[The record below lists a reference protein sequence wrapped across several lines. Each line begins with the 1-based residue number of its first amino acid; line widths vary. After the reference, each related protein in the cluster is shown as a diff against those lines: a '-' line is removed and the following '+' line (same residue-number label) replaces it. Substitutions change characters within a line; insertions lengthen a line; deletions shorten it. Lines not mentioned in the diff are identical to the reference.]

1 MPKKTDFPRLIVD
14 HALELAAAQGWAD
27 TSLGDIAAAAGLSL
41 AQLRGTYPS
50 KTAIIAA
57 YTTRVDEAVL
67 NDIDPELVDKTRRER
82 LFDVLMKRFD
92 AMNPH
97 KQAVRS
103 ILRASASD
111 VEALARGPLSLY
123 RSMRWMLEAANISS
137 SGMRGQ
143 LRIKGLALI
152 YLAVLRAWFNDDS
165 EDMSR
170 TMASLDRQ
178 LHRAERLLG
187 ILRCRPR
194 RASCAPD
201 TEQEPAAATGESGDV
216 EAGAG

>member
-1 MPKKTDFPRLIVD
+1 
-14 HALELAAAQGWAD
+14 
-27 TSLGDIAAAAGLSL
+27 
-41 AQLRGTYPS
+41 
-50 KTAIIAA
+50 
-57 YTTRVDEAVL
+57 
-67 NDIDPELVDKTRRER
+67 
-82 LFDVLMKRFD
+82 MKRFD

-97 KQAVRS
+97 KEAVRS
-103 ILRASASD
+103 ILRASTSD

-123 RSMRWMLEAANISS
+123 RSMRWMMEAANIPS

-152 YLAVLRAWFNDDS
+152 YLAVLRTWFNDDS

-178 LHRAERLLG
+178 LSRADRLLG
-187 ILRCRPR
+187 FLRR
-194 RASCAPD
+194 RGHREPGMPD
-201 TEQEPAAATGESGDV
+201 GENAAGEPSGPV

>member
-1 MPKKTDFPRLIVD
+1 MPRKTDYPRLIVD
-14 HALELAAAQGWAD
+14 SALELAASRGWAE
-27 TSLGDIAAAAGLSL
+27 TSLGDIAEAAGLTL

-57 YTTRVDEAVL
+57 YTTRIDETVL
-67 NDIDPELVDKTRRER
+67 NDIDPELADKTSRER

-97 KQAVRS
+97 KEAVRS
-103 ILRASASD
+103 ILRASTSD

-123 RSMRWMLEAANISS
+123 RSMRWMMEAANISS
-137 SGMRGQ
+137 SGVRGQ

-152 YLAVLRAWFNDDS
+152 YLAVLRSWFNDDS
-165 EDMSR
+165 EDISR

-178 LHRAERLLG
+178 LQRAERLLG
-187 ILRCRPR
+187 FLRR
-194 RASCAPD
+194 RGRREAG
-201 TEQEPAAATGESGDV
+201 EPCGPVG
-216 EAGAG
+216 AGAG

>member
-1 MPKKTDFPRLIVD
+1 MPKKSNFPRLIVG

-27 TSLGDIAAAAGLSL
+27 TSLGDIAAAAGLTL
-41 AQLRGTYPS
+41 AQLRGIFPS

-67 NDIDPELVDKTRRER
+67 NDIDPELADKSSRER

-97 KQAVRS
+97 KEAVRS
-103 ILRASASD
+103 ILKSHTSD

-123 RSMRWMLEAANISS
+123 RSMRWMMEAANMSS
-137 SGMRGQ
+137 SGVRGQ
-143 LRIKGLALI
+143 FRIKGLVLI
-152 YLAVLRAWFNDDS
+152 YLAVLRTWFNDDS
-165 EDMSR
+165 EDMAR

-187 ILRCRPR
+187 FLRRPR
-194 RASCAPD
+194 RVP
-201 TEQEPAAATGESGDV
+201 ESGNTCGPV

>member
-1 MPKKTDFPRLIVD
+1 MPRKTDYPRLIVD
-14 HALELAAAQGWAD
+14 NALELAAIKGWAQ
-27 TSLGDIAAAAGLSL
+27 TSLHDIAAAAGLTL
-41 AQLRGTYPS
+41 AAMHSTYPS
-50 KTAIIAA
+50 KTAIVAA

-67 NDIDPELVDKTRRER
+67 NDIDSDLADKSSRER

-97 KQAVRS
+97 KEAVRS
-103 ILRASASD
+103 ILRASTSD

-123 RSMRWMLEAANISS
+123 RSMRWMMEAANIPS
-137 SGMRGQ
+137 SGVRGQ

-152 YLAVLRAWFNDDS
+152 YLAVLRTWFNDDS

-178 LHRAERLLG
+178 LNRADRLLG
-187 ILRCRPR
+187 FLRR
-194 RASCAPD
+194 RGRREPGLPD
-201 TEQEPAAATGESGDV
+201 SETGSGEPTGPV

>member
-1 MPKKTDFPRLIVD
+1 MPRKTDYPRLIVD
-14 HALELAAAQGWAD
+14 NALELAAVKGWAQ
-27 TSLGDIAAAAGLSL
+27 TSLNDIAAAAGLSL
-41 AQLRGTYPS
+41 AALHGTYRS
-50 KTAIIAA
+50 KTAIVTA

-67 NDIDPELVDKTRRER
+67 NHIDPELAYKSSRER

-97 KQAVRS
+97 KEAVRS
-103 ILRASASD
+103 ILRASTSD

-123 RSMRWMLEAANISS
+123 HSMRWMMEAANIPS
-137 SGMRGQ
+137 SGVRGQ

-152 YLAVLRAWFNDDS
+152 YLAVLRTWFNDDS

-178 LHRAERLLG
+178 LSRADRLLG
-187 ILRCRPR
+187 LLRR
-194 RASCAPD
+194 RGRRE
-201 TEQEPAAATGESGDV
+201 TEFPHGETPTGESSGPL

>member
-1 MPKKTDFPRLIVD
+1 MTRKMDYPRLIVD
-14 HALELAAAQGWAD
+14 TALELAASKGWAE
-27 TSLGDIAAAAGLSL
+27 TSLGDIAAAAGLTL

-50 KTAIIAA
+50 KTAIVAA
-57 YTTRVDEAVL
+57 YTTRIDEAVL
-67 NDIDPELVDKTRRER
+67 NDIDPELADKTSREK

-97 KQAVRS
+97 KEAVRS
-103 ILRASASD
+103 ILRASTSD

-123 RSMRWMLEAANISS
+123 RSMRWMMEAANISS
-137 SGMRGQ
+137 SGVRGQ

-152 YLAVLRAWFNDDS
+152 YLAVLRSWFNDDS

-187 ILRCRPR
+187 LLRR
-194 RASCAPD
+194 RGRREADLADS
-201 TEQEPAAATGESGDV
+201 EPGTNGSNGAV

>member
-1 MPKKTDFPRLIVD
+1 MPRKTDYPRLIID
-14 HALELAAAQGWAD
+14 NALELAATKGWAH
-27 TSLGDIAAAAGLSL
+27 TSLNDIAAAAGLSL
-41 AQLRGTYPS
+41 AALHGTYPS
-50 KTAIIAA
+50 KTAIVAA

-67 NDIDPELVDKTRRER
+67 NDIDPELADKSSRER

-97 KQAVRS
+97 KEAVRS
-103 ILRASASD
+103 ILRASTSD

-123 RSMRWMLEAANISS
+123 RSMRWMMEAANIPS

-152 YLAVLRAWFNDDS
+152 YLAVLRTWFNDDS

-178 LHRAERLLG
+178 LSRADRLLG
-187 ILRCRPR
+187 FLRR
-194 RASCAPD
+194 RGHREPGMPD
-201 TEQEPAAATGESGDV
+201 GENAAGEPSGPV

>member
-1 MPKKTDFPRLIVD
+1 MPRKTDYPRLIVD
-14 HALELAAAQGWAD
+14 SALELAASRGWAE
-27 TSLGDIAAAAGLSL
+27 TSLGDIAEAAGLTL
-41 AQLRGTYPS
+41 AQLHGTFPS
-50 KTAIIAA
+50 KTAIVAA
-57 YTTRVDEAVL
+57 YTTRVDETVL
-67 NDIDPELVDKTRRER
+67 NDIDPELADKSSRER

-97 KQAVRS
+97 KEAVRS
-103 ILRASASD
+103 ILRASTSD

-123 RSMRWMLEAANISS
+123 RSMRWMMEAANISS
-137 SGMRGQ
+137 SGVRGQ

-152 YLAVLRAWFNDDS
+152 YLAVLRSWFNDDS
-165 EDMSR
+165 EDLSR

-187 ILRCRPR
+187 FLRR
-194 RASCAPD
+194 RGRRESDLPD
-201 TEQEPAAATGESGDV
+201 GEKGANQSNGAV

>member
-1 MPKKTDFPRLIVD
+1 MPKKADFPRLIVD
-14 HALELAAAQGWAD
+14 HALELAATQGWAE
-27 TSLGDIAAAAGLSL
+27 TSLGDIAEAAGLTL
-41 AQLRGTYPS
+41 AELRRTYPS

-57 YTTRVDEAVL
+57 FTTRVDEIVL
-67 NDIDPELVDKTRRER
+67 NDIDPELADKSSRER

-97 KQAVRS
+97 KEAVRS
-103 ILRASASD
+103 IFKSYTSD

-123 RSMRWMLEAANISS
+123 RSMRWMMEAANMSS
-137 SGMRGQ
+137 SGVRGQ

-152 YLAVLRAWFNDDS
+152 YLAVLRTWFNDDS
-165 EDMSR
+165 EDMAR

-187 ILRCRPR
+187 ILRGPR
-194 RASCAPD
+194 RTPD
-201 TEQEPAAATGESGDV
+201 SGNNSGPV

>member
-1 MPKKTDFPRLIVD
+1 MPRKTDYPRLIVD
-14 HALELAAAQGWAD
+14 NALELAAVKGWAQ
-27 TSLGDIAAAAGLSL
+27 TSLNDIAAAAGLSL
-41 AQLRGTYPS
+41 AALHGTYPS
-50 KTAIIAA
+50 KTAIVTA

-67 NDIDPELVDKTRRER
+67 NHIDPELAYKSSRER

-97 KQAVRS
+97 KEAVRS
-103 ILRASASD
+103 ILRASTSD

-123 RSMRWMLEAANISS
+123 HTMRWMMEAANIPS
-137 SGMRGQ
+137 SGVRGQ
-143 LRIKGLALI
+143 LRIKGVALI
-152 YLAVLRAWFNDDS
+152 YLAVLRTWFNDDS

-178 LHRAERLLG
+178 LSRADRLLG
-187 ILRCRPR
+187 FVR
-194 RASCAPD
+194 RRGRREPGLPD
-201 TEQEPAAATGESGDV
+201 GETATGEPSGPV

>member
-1 MPKKTDFPRLIVD
+1 MPRKTDYPRLIVD
-14 HALELAAAQGWAD
+14 SALELAASRGWAE
-27 TSLGDIAAAAGLSL
+27 TSLGDIAEAAGLTL
-41 AQLRGTYPS
+41 AQLHGTFPS
-50 KTAIIAA
+50 KTAIVAA
-57 YTTRVDEAVL
+57 YTTRVNETVL
-67 NDIDPELVDKTRRER
+67 NDIDPELADKSSRER

-97 KQAVRS
+97 KEAVRS
-103 ILRASASD
+103 ILRASTSD

-123 RSMRWMLEAANISS
+123 RSMRWMMEAANISS
-137 SGMRGQ
+137 SGVRGQ

-152 YLAVLRAWFNDDS
+152 YLAVLRTWFNDDS
-165 EDMSR
+165 EDMAR

-187 ILRCRPR
+187 FLRR
-194 RASCAPD
+194 RGRRESDLPD
-201 TEQEPAAATGESGDV
+201 GEKGANQSNGAV

>member
-1 MPKKTDFPRLIVD
+1 MPRKTDYPRLIVD
-14 HALELAAAQGWAD
+14 NALELAAEKGWAQ
-27 TSLGDIAAAAGLSL
+27 TSLSDIAAAAGLSL
-41 AQLRGTYPS
+41 AALHGTYPS
-50 KTAIIAA
+50 KTAIVAA

-67 NDIDPELVDKTRRER
+67 NDIDSELADKSSRER

-103 ILRASASD
+103 ILRASTSD

-123 RSMRWMLEAANISS
+123 RSMRWMMEAANIPS
-137 SGMRGQ
+137 SGVRGQ

-152 YLAVLRAWFNDDS
+152 YLAVLRIWFNDDS

-187 ILRCRPR
+187 FLRGRAR
-194 RASCAPD
+194 RDAS
-201 TEQEPAAATGESGDV
+201 SGDASGPV